1 MKFTIVAV
9 GKLKEKF
16 WTAACAEYL
25 KRMQPYGKTEVREIA
40 DIDPARAGGVDAA
53 RDREGAAI
61 LAALGPSE
69 HVVLLAIDGKQR
81 SSESFS
87 QRIDT
92 LKLNGASDI
101 AFVIGGS
108 DGVSAAVRQRAGRPR
123 GAPACRRDAVVRPYH
138 AAAQP
143 GSCGAAGTALPRPEN
158 LTRRAIP

>member
-40 DIDPARAGGVDAA
+40 DFDPARAGGVDAA

-61 LAALGPSE
+61 LAVLGPST

-108 DGVSAAVRQRAGRPR
+108 DGVSAAVRS
-123 GAPACRRDAVVRPYH
+123 ACRRDAVVRPYH
-138 AAAQP
+138 AARTNLARVVLLEQLYRAQKISRGEP
-143 GSCGAAGTALPRPEN
+143 YHK
-158 LTRRAIP
+158 